1 MPEETVALVMRPEG
15 SIIGVFGRTALF
27 FGLVEDLR
35 NTLTADLARTIL
47 VRRPTGGLEEIA
59 EAADRRLGSDH
70 NVRCHDLAQPQR
82 AVMVDADLVGVD

>member
-1 MPEETVALVMRPEG
+1 MPEETVARVLRPEG
-15 SIIGVFGRTALF
+15 SIIGVFGRTALL

-59 EAADRRLGSDH
+59 EAADRRLGSSH
-70 NVRCHDLAQPQR
+70 NVRCHLAKPQR